1 MKKIFNKSKKPT
13 CSHDNFFKVFF
24 SEPKL
29 AKELLQLAFSKSEL
43 RYFDLNNIKTEK
55 DTYEE
60 KRADLIL
67 SIPFQDKSRE
77 NLKLL
82 IILEHKSFNDKG
94 FYERQLDYLILF
106 RKLSFKQWGVI
117 QPTVS
122 LLFYHGQ
129 KPVQWKNFLQEEDF
143 KGFYSKLPLFLKKDM
158 LNYGLR
164 VINTKDPKIRKLFKS
179 RVSKIWGIV
188 RLLDEIWSIRKPS
201 SRKVK
206 TIIKDYFREIL
217 RGKTEKEVNEII
229 VDIVEYLR
237 DTTGLSLKNWRETEK
252 QLIEEGILKKGG
264 VMLIK
269 DVIKEKGRWEGI
281 RKGIRKGRQERD
293 KEVILNMLKEK
304 MNISVIAKVTGLS
317 EKEIKKFKNGA

>member
-1 MKKIFNKSKKPT
+1 MEGRSTYSFFIVLSRSKACSMEKS
-13 CSHDNFFKVFF
+13 
-24 SEPKL
+24 
-29 AKELLQLAFSKSEL
+29 
-43 RYFDLNNIKTEK
+43 
-55 DTYEE
+55 
-60 KRADLIL
+60 
-67 SIPFQDKSRE
+67 
-77 NLKLL
+77 
-82 IILEHKSFNDKG
+82 
-94 FYERQLDYLILF
+94 
-106 RKLSFKQWGVI
+106 
-117 QPTVS
+117 
-122 LLFYHGQ
+122 
-129 KPVQWKNFLQEEDF
+129 LQEEDF

-164 VINTKDPKIRKLFKS
+164 VISTKDPKIRKLFKS
-179 RVSKIWGIV
+179 RGSKIRGIV

-269 DVIKEKGRWEGI
+269 DVIKEKGRWEGMQ
-281 RKGIRKGRQERD
+281 KGIQKGIQKGRQ
-293 KEVILNMLKEK
+293 EVILNMLKEK
-304 MNISVIAKVTGLS
+304 MNISVISKVTGLS
-317 EKEIKKFKNGA
+317 EKEIKKFKNEVRL

>member
-82 IILEHKSFNDKG
+82 IILD
-94 FYERQLDYLILF
+94 
-106 RKLSFKQWGVI
+106 
-117 QPTVS
+117 
-122 LLFYHGQ
+122 
-129 KPVQWKNFLQEEDF
+129 
-143 KGFYSKLPLFLKKDM
+143 
-158 LNYGLR
+158 
-164 VINTKDPKIRKLFKS
+164 
-179 RVSKIWGIV
+179 
-188 RLLDEIWSIRKPS
+188 
-201 SRKVK
+201 
-206 TIIKDYFREIL
+206 FREIL
-217 RGKTEKEVNEII
+217 RGKTEKEANEII

-237 DTTGLSLKNWRETEK
+237 DTTGLSLKNWQETEK

-269 DVIKEKGRWEGI
+269 DVIKEKGRWEGL
-281 RKGIRKGRQERD
+281 RKGRQERD
-293 KEVILNMLKEK
+293 KEVVLSMLKEK

-317 EKEIKKFKNGA
+317 EKEIKKFKNRASA